1 MLRCQNIDFQQ
12 FAAKQWPL
20 DLANKPS
27 IMDRIRVDE
36 PLWDQS
42 TFYGRFR
49 HFYWMTNPLNCMHS
63 ASELRDAK
71 ILLEKYRAFNEPH
84 GTSREQV

>member
-1 MLRCQNIDFQQ
+1 
-12 FAAKQWPL
+12 
-20 DLANKPS
+20 
-27 IMDRIRVDE
+27 MDRTRVDE

-63 ASELRDAK
+63 ESELRDAK
-71 ILLEKYRAFNEPH
+71 LLLQKYRAFNEPP
-84 GTSREQV
+84 GTTQEQVWKVTLYL